1 MPHNLIRTRFD
12 SKYVALALTAIVF
25 LTLGGAA
32 IWLWG
37 LGGDTQLARWAA
49 QEQQYVQ
56 NALAQGLRALKQG
69 DAGAF
74 MALLSLCFA
83 YGFFH
88 AAGPGHGKVIL
99 GGYGLSQRV
108 PLRRL
113 SLLAVSSSLA
123 QSGTAIVLVLG
134 GLSVLN
140 WGRTQLTDL
149 AEDVLAPLSYGLI
162 AALGVWLMIRG
173 GRKFL
178 RRSRNHTSHDHDHHH
193 GHDHAHGACPSCG
206 HKHGP
211 TLEEAANATSL
222 RDGLAIVA
230 SVAIRPCTGAIFLL
244 LLTWRMDLVAAGI
257 AGVIAMGLGTAT
269 VTLAVAL
276 AATTLRQTTLQHLES
291 TLAQRLAASL
301 EVFAG
306 LLVATIALQILF
318 RAL

>member
-1 MPHNLIRTRFD
+1 MIRTQFESRH
-12 SKYVALALTAIVF
+12 VALALTAIVF
-25 LTLGGAA
+25 LTLGGTA

-162 AALGVWLMIRG
+162 AALGVWLIIRG

-178 RRSRNHTSHDHDHHH
+178 RRSSSQTAHSHDHDHHH

-276 AATTLRQTTLQHLES
+276 AATTLRKTTLQHLES